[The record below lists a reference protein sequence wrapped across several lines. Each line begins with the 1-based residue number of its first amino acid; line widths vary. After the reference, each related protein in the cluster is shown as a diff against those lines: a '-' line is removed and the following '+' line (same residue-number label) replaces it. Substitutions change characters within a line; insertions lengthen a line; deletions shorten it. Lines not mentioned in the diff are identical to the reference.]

1 MKQIKPLK
9 LTSNIIEILI
19 ADKYNYRTNLIV
31 PNVSWGL
38 GLPYEADLI
47 ILKPSNIA
55 IEIEIK
61 ISALDIKKDLSKR
74 HNHDSNLFKQIYFA
88 VPESLKDNPY
98 IPEYAGIFS
107 ISFVKKWGSYIVD
120 LYREAKLNKNYKKWD
135 NEKRLKLCH
144 LAAMRIWKLKKH
156 LINNK
161 NDSQNFLI
169 KS

>member
-1 MKQIKPLK
+1 MNYLKPLK
-9 LTSNIIEILI
+9 LTSNLIEILI
-19 ADKYNYRTNLIV
+19 AGHYNYRSNLIV

-38 GLPYEADLI
+38 GLSYEADLV

-61 ISALDIKKDLSKR
+61 ITASDIKKDLSKKHH
-74 HNHDSNLFKQIYFA
+74 HNSNLFRQVYFA

-107 ISFVKKWGSYIVD
+107 IVYVEKWGNYTVN

-144 LAAMRIWKLKKH
+144 LAAMRIWKLKTH
-156 LINNK
+156 LLNQK
-161 NDSQNFLI
+161 NR
-169 KS
+169 